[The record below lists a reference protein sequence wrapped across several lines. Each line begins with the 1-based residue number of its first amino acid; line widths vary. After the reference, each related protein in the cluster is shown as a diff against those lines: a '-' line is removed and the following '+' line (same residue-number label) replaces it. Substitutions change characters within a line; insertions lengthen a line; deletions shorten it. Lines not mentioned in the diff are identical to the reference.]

1 MSSHKL
7 QSFEDFAKANTVAKA
22 AKLEE
27 EQSAKRDAS
36 ADQFKSILSE
46 FGATTIKELTEED
59 RTKFFAALSAS
70 EVSES
75 IAVIEEGTRSQIG
88 KIKKNGKISAVYMHY
103 DGYPDHMLPTI
114 KKGYKDGKAVDLL
127 LKKGGGSGL
136 AANVDDIKFY
146 GDKTTTDGNMKDTE
160 KFVKDAANNGGAEFI
175 YLYSERDSKWY
186 MVDIYN
192 SYDLVPAFESMMIN
206 EKFVVSKGNL
216 RDAKKVAKWLES
228 FFTNHIALM
237 DGPLLLGVCKY
248 LLAESLTDA
257 NFHRYR
263 DPVSKKI
270 GGKITTITVEI
281 DKLGGQ
287 QIPVSKKSI
296 MNLLDEHYSGLAN
309 AAGWSGI
316 GIVEGMALFLDGFG
330 HSKIAEA
337 ITAEFNLIYANESA
351 VTEGN
356 AFLAARAKAI
366 EEDAEEFEFNGK
378 NFPVIKEDAEAE
390 TVEEGKASQALAAIE
405 LAKELEE
412 DEVEEGR
419 KTVDSS
425 AFGDD
430 KLGYNDQFRGNT
442 SLSQSLASDLG
453 FNPKKPWSEGLGFD
467 DQAMYSVGKPEGTI
481 ANDALSG
488 KYTYAELLAMAKDYF
503 GMKESHHDKEE
514 VEETEEV
521 TEAKFVKDFD
531 KGVLDAE
538 YKADITTYYPSAKFF
553 IGKMTHF
560 FGELEPN
567 LYFKAYYAKYYKED
581 TGNKIDGEFKITS
594 IYSEK
599 GSKYVNLYV
608 ESADTVE
615 APTVNE
621 AKEYKAG
628 DTVELKTGEI
638 VEINQVVKGPKAE
651 LNTYRAK
658 VKGKQIDFS
667 LTDIN
672 ESKLN
677 EAEVK
682 SDEDFK
688 EYAFAVLQ
696 KAFGEDFD
704 EAKAQEVVDG
714 LLSKHGEEYG
724 AAIGALTASLG

>member
-7 QSFEDFAKANTVAKA
+7 QSFQDFAKSNLAVKV

-27 EQSAKRDAS
+27 EQSAARDTA
-36 ADQFKSILSE
+36 ANQFKSLLSE
-46 FGATTIKELTEED
+46 FGVTSIKELKEED
-59 RTKFFAALSAS
+59 KTKFYEKLGAS
-70 EVSES
+70 EISES
-75 IAVIEEGTRSQIG
+75 MAIIEEGTRSQIG
-88 KIKKNGKISAVYMHY
+88 KIKKNGKITAVYMHY
-103 DGYPDHMLPTI
+103 DGYPDNMLPKI
-114 KKGYKDGKAVDLL
+114 KKGYADGKAVDLL

-136 AANVDDIKFY
+136 EVKVDDINFY

-186 MVDIYN
+186 MVDVYD
-192 SYDLVPAFESMMIN
+192 SYDLVPAFESLNNMIIN

-337 ITAEFNLIYANESA
+337 ITAEFNLIWANESA

-378 NFPVIKEDAEAE
+378 NFPVIKENESAE
-390 TVEEGKASQALAAIE
+390 IE
-405 LAKELEE
+405 
-412 DEVEEGR
+412 
-419 KTVDSS
+419 
-425 AFGDD
+425 
-430 KLGYNDQFRGNT
+430 
-442 SLSQSLASDLG
+442 
-453 FNPKKPWSEGLGFD
+453 
-467 DQAMYSVGKPEGTI
+467 I
-481 ANDALSG
+481 
-488 KYTYAELLAMAKDYF
+488 
-503 GMKESHHDKEE
+503 
-514 VEETEEV
+514 TEE
-521 TEAKFVKDFD
+521 
-531 KGVLDAE
+531 
-538 YKADITTYYPSAKFF
+538 
-553 IGKMTHF
+553 
-560 FGELEPN
+560 
-567 LYFKAYYAKYYKED
+567 
-581 TGNKIDGEFKITS
+581 
-594 IYSEK
+594 
-599 GSKYVNLYV
+599 
-608 ESADTVE
+608 ES
-615 APTVNE
+615 N
-621 AKEYKAG
+621 
-628 DTVELKTGEI
+628 
-638 VEINQVVKGPKAE
+638 
-651 LNTYRAK
+651 
-658 VKGKQIDFS
+658 
-667 LTDIN
+667 
-672 ESKLN
+672 
-677 EAEVK
+677 
-682 SDEDFK
+682 
-688 EYAFAVLQ
+688 
-696 KAFGEDFD
+696 
-704 EAKAQEVVDG
+704 
-714 LLSKHGEEYG
+714 
-724 AAIGALTASLG
+724 